1 MKWVIGCSLA
11 GVGLYVTVGFWYLVF
26 RAVFG
31 F

>member
-1 MKWVIGCSLA
+1 MMGKVFLFC
-11 GVGLYVTVGFWYLVF
+11 VGAYVTVGFWYLVF